1 MVDNAL
7 ALQIRPYQTPN
18 LAQMYGQVQDIQMN
32 RMRMAEAEEVNRE
45 RNALRELVASGVD
58 VNTPDGLNQLRQRA
72 PLLARTTERE
82 NLDMA
87 QARAQAQTA
96 TIQAFRSMLPGV
108 RDQAGYTAWRAGAVQ
123 AMPQFASMI
132 PERYSP
138 DTVLR
143 LAEGADGLV
152 RRMTRQPDEFT
163 RAAIAAGIQP
173 GTPEFQA
180 FAQQRLQRMAAG
192 DRAPPGLVAAAPGST
207 LVDPRTGEVRF
218 TAPERTTERDRR
230 IDDIVAT
237 HRVDRATASGI
248 VDGIL
253 QVVPG
258 SAGELPV
265 LLNRLTQEMIPLR
278 MAGEAPPAAAAT
290 AAAPPAAAPPA
301 AAATAAAPA
310 AAPPPAPPAA
320 PLISAAEPPRAAAAP
335 PRTAAEYMARRT
347 EERIRRAEE
356 EARAQTRGRER
367 GQADVARE
375 QEQRDLAR
383 VTQEIDR
390 ILQPG
395 GLLERST
402 GSGVGRLVDIAGE
415 FIGRST
421 EGAQAAAALAPI
433 ADMVLK
439 LVPRFEGPQ
448 SDRDTASYQAAA
460 GRLADSSLTAATR
473 RAAAQEILR
482 IMRARQNQF
491 GAATGAA
498 TAAPPIGTVE
508 DGFEFLGGNPADQR
522 NWRRR

>member
-18 LAQMYGQVQDIQMN
+18 IAQMYGQVQDVQMN

-58 VNTPDGLNQLRQRA
+58 VNTPEGLNQLRQRA

-82 NLDMA
+82 NLGMA

-163 RAAIAAGIQP
+163 RAAVDAGIQP

-180 FAQQRLQRMAAG
+180 FARQRLERMAAG
-192 DRAPPGLVAAAPGST
+192 DRAPPGPVTVAPGST

-278 MAGEAPPAAAAT
+278 MAGEAPPV
-290 AAAPPAAAPPA
+290 AAPPA

-320 PLISAAEPPRAAAAP
+320 PPISAAEPPRAAAAP
-335 PRTAAEYMARRT
+335 PQTAAEFMARRT

-439 LVPRFEGPQ
+439 MVPRFEGPQ

-508 DGFEFLGGNPADQR
+508 DGFEFLGGDPANQR
-522 NWRRR
+522 NWRRQ